1 MNSGVMWSLRW
12 PVSDGDFQVG
22 NMELGGAQEKV
33 PMSQSAC
40 LSAKGSKDWV
50 GHMKGLPARG
60 ELERELFKK
69 EMPWRET
76 GKVMWKG
83 NVCANP
89 RERQRTDLWPPG
101 RTNPLRR

>member
-1 MNSGVMWSLRW
+1 MNSGIMWSLRR

-50 GHMKGLPARG
+50 GHMKGSLQGVNWKESFLKRKCHG
-60 ELERELFKK
+60 EKQ
-69 EMPWRET
+69 
-76 GKVMWKG
+76 GK
-83 NVCANP
+83 
-89 RERQRTDLWPPG
+89 
-101 RTNPLRR
+101 